1 MQKESDYRKAHN
13 IKKGGGMNM
22 GIGDGDEYMLINAT
36 RVSGGVPSV
45 TTVGD
50 CTGGSGE
57 AIELTGPKEEQFKNF
72 VGKRVEVSGTQKRA
86 RIDASGRPTGGSA
99 PGGGELKLFEVE
111 VASVREAAIAT
122 AQVER
127 TETTARARTGY
138 NGARTS
144 SNRHR
149 RPRTR
154 TGGDSRPAE
163 TAPAA
168 TTALPHTASPLPLF
182 ELASLLAFAGAYGVR
197 KLRKILDTCK
207 RASEEAAAAASSDFS
222 IDRSTST
229 RRVTADGGAGFHIY
243 PTRLLRPARGSAD
256 CAMIRRPQ
264 RMKPL
269 LLAAIAAL
277 LQPAAPE
284 SIAPR
289 FRSQAVPR

>member
-1 MQKESDYRKAHN
+1 MRMGYGATIVGAALLASATAFAQTTTAPNTTTTSSSTTRAQRESPAQPVTLIGCVQKESDYRKAHN

-22 GIGDGDEYMLINAT
+22 GIGDGDEFMLINAT
-36 RVSGGVPSV
+36 RVSGGVPAV

-111 VASVREAAIAT
+111 VASVREAAVVT

-127 TETTARARTGY
+127 RETPVAPPPATTA
-138 NGARTS
+138 
-144 SNRHR
+144 
-149 RPRTR
+149 
-154 TGGDSRPAE
+154 PAPAVTAPAPAPAPAATVRE
-163 TAPAA
+163 QPAPAA

-197 KLRKILDTCK
+197 RLRK
-207 RASEEAAAAASSDFS
+207 S
-222 IDRSTST
+222 
-229 RRVTADGGAGFHIY
+229 
-243 PTRLLRPARGSAD
+243 
-256 CAMIRRPQ
+256 
-264 RMKPL
+264 
-269 LLAAIAAL
+269 
-277 LQPAAPE
+277 
-284 SIAPR
+284 
-289 FRSQAVPR
+289 

>member
-1 MQKESDYRKAHN
+1 MKEMEAYMNKGHAATFVAAALLASTTAFAQGTTTTASTKTAKSDSPAQPVTLIGCVQKESDYRKAHN
-13 IKKGGGMNM
+13 IKKGGGLNM

-111 VASVREAAIAT
+111 VASVREAAVAT

-127 TETTARARTGY
+127 TETT
-138 NGARTS
+138 
-144 SNRHR
+144 
-149 RPRTR
+149 
-154 TGGDSRPAE
+154 PAPAPAA
-163 TAPAA
+163 TAPAPAVTAPAPEPAPAATAGQARTEPAPA

-197 KLRKILDTCK
+197 KLRK
-207 RASEEAAAAASSDFS
+207 
-222 IDRSTST
+222 
-229 RRVTADGGAGFHIY
+229 H
-243 PTRLLRPARGSAD
+243 
-256 CAMIRRPQ
+256 
-264 RMKPL
+264 
-269 LLAAIAAL
+269 
-277 LQPAAPE
+277 
-284 SIAPR
+284 
-289 FRSQAVPR
+289 

>member
-1 MQKESDYRKAHN
+1 MKEREAYMNKGHAATIVAAALLASTTAFAQTTTAPGTTSSSTTTAGKNESPAQPVTLIGCVQKESDYRKAHN

-22 GIGDGDEYMLINAT
+22 GIGDGDEFMLINAT

-127 TETTARARTGY
+127 TET
-138 NGARTS
+138 
-144 SNRHR
+144 
-149 RPRTR
+149 
-154 TGGDSRPAE
+154 
-163 TAPAA
+163 PAA
-168 TTALPHTASPLPLF
+168 TTAPAPAPAPAVTAPPPAPEPAPTATAGRTPEPAPATTLPHTASPLPLF

-197 KLRKILDTCK
+197 RLRK
-207 RASEEAAAAASSDFS
+207 S
-222 IDRSTST
+222 
-229 RRVTADGGAGFHIY
+229 
-243 PTRLLRPARGSAD
+243 
-256 CAMIRRPQ
+256 
-264 RMKPL
+264 
-269 LLAAIAAL
+269 
-277 LQPAAPE
+277 
-284 SIAPR
+284 
-289 FRSQAVPR
+289 

>member
-1 MQKESDYRKAHN
+1 MTMRYGAAIVGAALLASATAFAQTTTAPNTTTTSSSTKAQRESPAQPVTLIGCVQKESDYRKAHN
-13 IKKGGGMNM
+13 IKKGGGLNM
-22 GIGDGDEYMLINAT
+22 GIGDGDEFMLINAT

-111 VASVREAAIAT
+111 VASVREAAVAT

-127 TETTARARTGY
+127 RETPAPAPATTAPAPAVTAPAPEPAPAATAGE
-138 NGARTS
+138 
-144 SNRHR
+144 
-149 RPRTR
+149 
-154 TGGDSRPAE
+154 RPAP
-163 TAPAA
+163 APAA

-197 KLRKILDTCK
+197 RLRKN
-207 RASEEAAAAASSDFS
+207 
-222 IDRSTST
+222 
-229 RRVTADGGAGFHIY
+229 
-243 PTRLLRPARGSAD
+243 
-256 CAMIRRPQ
+256 
-264 RMKPL
+264 
-269 LLAAIAAL
+269 
-277 LQPAAPE
+277 
-284 SIAPR
+284 
-289 FRSQAVPR
+289 

>member
-1 MQKESDYRKAHN
+1 MSKGHTATFAAAALLASTTAFAQGTTTTASTTTAKSESPAQPVTLIGCVQKESDYRKAHN

-50 CTGGSGE
+50 CTGSSGE

-111 VASVREAAIAT
+111 VASVREAAVAT

-127 TETTARARTGY
+127 TETAPAPAPATTAPAPAVTAPAPAPAPTATAGR
-138 NGARTS
+138 
-144 SNRHR
+144 
-149 RPRTR
+149 
-154 TGGDSRPAE
+154 AE

-182 ELASLLAFAGAYGVR
+182 ELGSLLAFAGAYGVR
-197 KLRKILDTCK
+197 KLRK
-207 RASEEAAAAASSDFS
+207 
-222 IDRSTST
+222 
-229 RRVTADGGAGFHIY
+229 Y
-243 PTRLLRPARGSAD
+243 
-256 CAMIRRPQ
+256 
-264 RMKPL
+264 
-269 LLAAIAAL
+269 
-277 LQPAAPE
+277 
-284 SIAPR
+284 
-289 FRSQAVPR
+289 